1 GGGGE
6 GWGAGAA
13 EASAATGAGVGI
25 GHREGQHRRHG
36 AKRKQRTNAQRKH
49 GVLPDRPF
57 GSTQILVSHGGI
69 VRGAAW
75 CRRPPPPAMIFGS
88 REDFDRI
95 FSRLPRP
102 GRVPPWAG
110 RARAAPRRD
119 QSATAAPPTG
129 AAQPSR

>member
-36 AKRKQRTNAQRKH
+36 AKRKQRTNAQGKH

-75 CRRPPPPAMIFGS
+75 CRRPPPPAMTFGS

-95 FSRLPRP
+95 SVVFPVL
-102 GRVPPWAG
+102 AG
-110 RARAAPRRD
+110 FGHGQGALAPLLVGI
-119 QSATAAPPTG
+119 TAPP
-129 AAQPSR
+129 